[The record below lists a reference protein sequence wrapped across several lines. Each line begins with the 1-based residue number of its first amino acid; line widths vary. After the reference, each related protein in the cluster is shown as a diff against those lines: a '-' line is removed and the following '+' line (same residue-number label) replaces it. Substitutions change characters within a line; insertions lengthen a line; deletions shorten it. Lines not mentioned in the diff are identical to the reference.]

1 MRTGREPKRI
11 TYARRWPWFA
21 LPGVLLGCA
30 GPVAPPPPPVG
41 GTALHLDFAT
51 FASAVEPMLVAHGCD
66 AEGDCH
72 GGGIRGTLRLSPP
85 GAKNATYDFD
95 QIALQVTSAHA
106 DQSPILTEPLA
117 LASGGTAHSVKP
129 FADTTDTEWR
139 TLRAWVRAG
148 VTP

>member
-1 MRTGREPKRI
+1 MKTGRERKPSTFGWRL
-11 TYARRWPWFA
+11 PWYA

-30 GPVAPPPPPVG
+30 SPVTPPAPPAG
-41 GTALHLDFAT
+41 GTVLHLDYGA
-51 FASAVEPMLVAHGCD
+51 FASAVEPILVAHGCD

-72 GGGIRGTLRLSPP
+72 GGGIRGTLQLSPP
-85 GAKNATYDFD
+85 TAKNPAYDFD

-139 TLRAWVRAG
+139 TIRSWVRAG